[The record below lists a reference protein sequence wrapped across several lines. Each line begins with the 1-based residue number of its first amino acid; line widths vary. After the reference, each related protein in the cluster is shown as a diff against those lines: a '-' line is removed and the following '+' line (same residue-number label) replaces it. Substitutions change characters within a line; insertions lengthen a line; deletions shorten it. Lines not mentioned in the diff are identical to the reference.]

1 MALRFLEGDS
11 NIMSHIELERQK
23 VKYASGIENPRK
35 RIKNEQNTCCLDIPA
50 EMDGGLKEKDM
61 QRKYDKEIRAEIEF
75 RKLRLEK
82 PYEELSIAEKKE
94 LLINSEMGIR
104 AAQLKA
110 RDGISPGDI
119 KYIAPQSKEMQDLVE
134 RLNNS
139 LC

>member
-1 MALRFLEGDS
+1 MT
-11 NIMSHIELERQK
+11 SHRGRLQ
-23 VKYASGIENPRK
+23 
-35 RIKNEQNTCCLDIPA
+35 
-50 EMDGGLKEKDM
+50 
-61 QRKYDKEIRAEIEF
+61 

-82 PYEELSIAEKKE
+82 PYEELSIAEKKQ

-110 RDGISPGDI
+110 RDGISPGEI

-139 LC
+139 LS